1 LRNLV
6 FILLLCLLTVV
17 LSGCPTGQATPS
29 DTYTADSPCAYS
41 ASSIHVIGLTSLG
54 RDPQRKN
61 SSQLSI
67 YVSLLDSFDS
77 SIKSPGSF
85 RFELYEYVPRS
96 SQPKGKRLAVWP
108 DIELIDAGDNE
119 KYWQDLLRAYHFT
132 LDVNINPDIAK
143 TYALQA
149 TCMTG
154 DGKRISEIFILNP
167 KK

>member
-1 LRNLV
+1 MVL
-6 FILLLCLLTVV
+6 
-17 LSGCPTGQATPS
+17 LSGCPGEPATPA
-29 DTYTADSPCAYS
+29 DTYTGTGESSCAYS
-41 ASSIHVIGLTSLG
+41 ASAIHVIGLTSIG
-54 RDPQRKN
+54 RDPRKNN

-96 SQPKGKRLAVWP
+96 SQPKGKRLVVWP
-108 DIELIDAGDNE
+108 DIDLTNAGDNN
-119 KYWQDLLRAYHFT
+119 KYWRDLLRAYHFT
-132 LDVNINPDIAK
+132 LEANINPDIPK
-143 TYALQA
+143 IYALQA

-154 DGKRISEIFILNP
+154 DGKRLSEIFILNS